1 MTTRANAS
9 VVCGNCGQ
17 TSEQAVIFSTN
28 EMGSPDLDLRP
39 PEGRRS
45 TMDTWLQ
52 ACPAC
57 GHVAEELDEAPA
69 DPAVLTTEAYEA
81 ALASPGFP
89 PLARRFLAHAVASG
103 AAADPGGAGRSLL
116 RAAWVCD
123 DAGEASLAADCRRRA
138 AAALGEVPED
148 ADAGPRA
155 AVRVDALRRAGDAD
169 EAAAACEAA
178 LELPAAAGFLRDV
191 LLFQRRLIGRGD
203 TAAYTLDA
211 LEEDGDD

>member
-1 MTTRANAS
+1 MTTRATAD
-9 VVCGNCGQ
+9 VECGNCGK

-28 EMGSPDLDLRP
+28 EFGSPDLDLRP

-52 ACPAC
+52 SCPAC
-57 GHVAEELDEAPA
+57 GHVAEELDEAPG

-89 PLARRFLAHAVASG
+89 PLARRFLAHAVACE
-103 AAADPGGAGRSLL
+103 AASDPGGAGRSRL

-123 DAGEASLAADCRRRA
+123 DAGEGSLAAECRRRA
-138 AAALGEVPED
+138 AAAMGEAPPDEN
-148 ADAGPRA
+148 AGPRA
-155 AVRVDALRRAGDAD
+155 AVRVDALRRAGDA
-169 EAAAACEAA
+169 EGAAAACEAA
-178 LELPAAAGFLRDV
+178 LELPEATGFLRDV
-191 LLFQRRLIGRGD
+191 LVFQRGLIERGD

-211 LEEDGDD
+211 LQEDGDD